1 MKKSLI
7 AFIATSAIALA
18 SSSVFAQASNFQ
30 GFSAGANVNFATTST
45 EVVNNKSVYKIN
57 EASQN
62 ASLQA
67 AYGIGLSNSAVL
79 GFGGTY
85 SLGDLK
91 AGSGSASNGAMTV
104 ALKTKNLYSLYLE
117 PGFVV
122 GNTSLAYA
130 KLMYLGTK
138 GERTSSFGPRSTT
151 SSEHFKGMGFGAG
164 FRTMLNKNLYL
175 QAEFLQTNFGSKNI
189 HGIDI
194 KISGTTGTVGL
205 GYKF

>member
-7 AFIATSAIALA
+7 SFIATSAIALA
-18 SSSVFAQASNFQ
+18 SSSVFAQAANFQ

-45 EVVNNKSVYKIN
+45 EVGGSGAAVKFG
-57 EASQN
+57 ETSQN

-91 AGSGSASNGAMTV
+91 AGSISINGTTAS
-104 ALKTKNLYSLYLE
+104 LKAKNLYSLYIE
-117 PGFVV
+117 PGIVV

-130 KLMYLGTK
+130 KLAYLGTK
-138 GERTSSFGPRSTT
+138 GEATDGNTT
-151 SSEHFKGMGFGAG
+151 GRENFTGMGFGAG

-175 QAEFLQTNFGSKNI
+175 QVEFLQANFDSKNFR
-189 HGIDI
+189 GANI
-194 KISGTTGTVGL
+194 KLSGTTGTVGL